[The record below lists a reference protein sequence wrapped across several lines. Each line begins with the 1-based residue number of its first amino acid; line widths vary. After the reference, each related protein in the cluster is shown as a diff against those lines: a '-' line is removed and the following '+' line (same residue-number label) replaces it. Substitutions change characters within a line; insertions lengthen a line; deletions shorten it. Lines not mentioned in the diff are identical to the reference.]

1 MKNIAK
7 NLWNKSK
14 EYLVFEII
22 VFLLPIII
30 YILIA
35 LNVWDKAFTF
45 IIIPFILG
53 KIYKYI
59 VDCKEIYSR
68 RIYKKRFNKEY
79 FDLYWN
85 NRALIIQSLAISFYI
100 SILWIS
106 IDNAGLCK
114 IKNIIHSTCSYSKS
128 DIVNIFCEFV
138 GFVWLRV
145 LIWLFVICG
154 SLIVWMN
161 KDKDSKKI
169 DKLIR
174 KKKDNFGPYTP
185 SEKAIILE

>member
-7 NLWNKSK
+7 NLWNKIK

-22 VFLLPIII
+22 GFLLPIII

-45 IIIPFILG
+45 IIIPFMLG

-59 VDCKEIYSR
+59 VDFKEIYLR

-85 NRALIIQSLAISFYI
+85 NSALIFQSLAYSFYI

-106 IDNAGLCK
+106 TNNAGLCK
-114 IKNIIHSTCSYSKS
+114 IKNIIHNSSSYSKL

-145 LIWLFVICG
+145 FICLFMTLGI
-154 SLIVWMN
+154 LIVWMN
-161 KDKDSKKI
+161 KAKDNKKI

>member
-1 MKNIAK
+1 VKK
-7 NLWNKSK
+7 CCKSLWNRFNL
-14 EYLVFEII
+14 YLVY
-22 VFLLPIII
+22 LLIGTLSPIII

-35 LNVWDKAFTF
+35 LNIWDKAFTF
-45 IIIPFILG
+45 IIIPFMLG
-53 KIYKYI
+53 KVYKYI
-59 VDCKEIYSR
+59 VDFKEIYLR

-85 NRALIIQSLAISFYI
+85 NSALIIQSLAYSFYI

-106 IDNAGLCK
+106 TDNAALCK
-114 IKNIIHSTCSYSKS
+114 IKKIIYSTCSYSKL
-128 DIVNIFCEFV
+128 DIVNIFFEFV

-145 LIWLFVICG
+145 FICLFMTLGI
-154 SLIVWMN
+154 LIVWMN
-161 KDKDSKKI
+161 KAKDNKKI
-169 DKLIR
+169 DKLMR